1 MASSSYNQ
9 SPSSSSVLTSPPAY
23 DVFLSF
29 RGVDTRYTFIDYLYD
44 ALGRYGIRT
53 FKDDRELCTGDVI
66 SDSLLKAIQG
76 SKTYVV
82 VFSENYASSTWC
94 LDELVEIMGCYKSM
108 GRSIFPVYYNIEPSA
123 VRHQTGSFD
132 EAFREHGTQF
142 HMDRLSKWRIT
153 LTSMAGLTG
162 YNVHEN
168 MSQTDIINKIVDRI
182 LLEINPLTLDV
193 AKYPV
198 GLDPR
203 VKALTTLLSSGT
215 EGVIRIGIHGMGGV
229 GKTTL
234 AKAVYNQNIQGFQ
247 GSCFLANVREVLKRE
262 NGLVCLQQKLMD
274 TILKRKSDK
283 IDNVDQGIELIRARI
298 CSKKV
303 LIVIDDLDSKRPL
316 EFLEGPF
323 ALGSI
328 IIITTRNEDLL
339 DSIKVEAKYKVN
351 ELGDAESCL
360 LFAQHAFGDI
370 KIPDTFMELS
380 REILG
385 HAGGLPLALKVFGS
399 NLLNQPVEEWS
410 WFIDKLKRVSI
421 EDVENKLAV
430 SFEALNLVDPM
441 LQNFYLDIAC
451 FFIGYKKEIVAKIM
465 ETCYTFV
472 DHNFDILRKRC
483 LLTTNGEDE
492 LQMHDL
498 LRDMGK
504 KIARNNSFGEP
515 GKHSRL
521 WASKDICDVLKN
533 NKGAESLECI
543 IPRDNQDAFDGVSFT
558 TETFKSMNKLRFLC
572 LEKVLHDFE
581 KLKTLNMSYSLDLST
596 TPDFSNLPCLENLNF
611 EYCACLEEV
620 HVSIGSLERL
630 VSLNLHGCVNLR
642 SLQDSI
648 CNLRGLQCLN
658 IGGCSRLEALPFEL
672 GNIESL
678 TELKAWGL
686 SVSEIPESI
695 GRLSKLVELELNNNK
710 SLEYLPDTIC
720 NLRSLEIL
728 DVNDC
733 SSLEALPDWIGLL
746 GKLVEL
752 RLSCNKNLE
761 TRPNTICNLRSLEI
775 LDISECE
782 KLEILP
788 DQLWKL
794 TSLWELDARGV
805 PLLKELPDIELS
817 QIPLALQRLD
827 LTGSALT
834 ALPYGTSQLTN
845 LEDLVLKGCDHLL
858 SITELPPNLKRI
870 MADDCSSL
878 ERLPNLSELK
888 QLRNLHLAYCVGLP
902 EIVGLDELPSL
913 RELDLGRRSSA
924 SASLGNTFTKR
935 LFQIYCG
942 FGHLIHICVSELP
955 YWISQSSTLGS
966 TFSLDVP
973 PNVLGMILCF
983 KHLGDWDNLHN
994 SDPIEYS
1001 VKNTT
1006 SGFTLQGSFDN
1017 FRFDSFMV
1025 ILPRSLISNSDDG
1038 DRIQLRTTN
1047 ADILGIHLLYKHE
1060 IPMIDH
1066 VLGKHMTSFDELKL
1080 VTPVLQDI
1088 FLDLAC
1094 FFVGRK
1100 KDEVVQILETYYC
1113 NVERNIDIL
1122 KEKWLLVINDRDE
1135 LRMDDLLQH
1144 MGRNIAHKNT
1154 HKEHGQQSRLWL
1166 SLDIYDVLKKQKG
1179 AEAIEGIIPRKAYY
1193 RDALMGESFTTEA
1206 FKNMCNLRFLYLKK
1220 VNLTGSFEQTF
1231 ENLRWLYWEFCT
1243 LNCLPSDFD
1252 PQKLVILELPHS
1264 NMRSLWELNKVSR
1277 VFEKLKTLNMSFS
1290 QNLSSTPDF
1299 TKLPCLEILN
1309 FESCKSLEELHISI
1323 GSLVS
1328 LVCLN
1333 LNSCV
1338 KLRSLPDTI
1347 CDLTALKVLNISQC
1361 SSLGALPTE
1370 LGNIESLEKLFAWGV
1385 PVSVLSDSIGRLSK
1399 LVELIIRYNKN
1410 IETLPDTICN
1420 LRSLEILDISGCETL
1435 DILPDQL
1442 WKLTRLKKLYAC
1454 GILLEE
1460 LPDIDS
1466 NQIALSLQN
1475 LDLSNSCITAMPSG
1489 ISQLLELHKLDLI
1502 GCCELMS
1509 IEELPPNLR
1518 RIIACGCISLER
1530 LPNLSNLKQL
1540 EILDLTNCS
1549 GLTEILS
1556 LEVLTSLRE
1565 LYLGG
1570 CSPSLLAYTF
1580 TKSLFQIYSEF
1591 GHQIIICIW
1600 SEEFPKWISQGE
1612 YGTTM
1617 SLDLAPNMAH
1627 NYLGMIL
1634 CFKCQAGGGSF
1645 LIDYSLKTS
1654 ASNFIKSD
1662 TEMEVYGACMIIV
1675 PRSIFSVRDGD
1686 NRIELT
1692 AGGYAEIS
1700 GLHLL
1705 YKTENCRRR
1714 KRGTN
1719 MLNSRKTWKVNEN

>member
-1 MASSSYNQ
+1 
-9 SPSSSSVLTSPPAY
+9 
-23 DVFLSF
+23 
-29 RGVDTRYTFIDYLYD
+29 
-44 ALGRYGIRT
+44 
-53 FKDDRELCTGDVI
+53 
-66 SDSLLKAIQG
+66 
-76 SKTYVV
+76 
-82 VFSENYASSTWC
+82 
-94 LDELVEIMGCYKSM
+94 
-108 GRSIFPVYYNIEPSA
+108 
-123 VRHQTGSFD
+123 
-132 EAFREHGTQF
+132 
-142 HMDRLSKWRIT
+142 
-153 LTSMAGLTG
+153 MAGLTG

-533 NKGAESLECI
+533 N
-543 IPRDNQDAFDGVSFT
+543 
-558 TETFKSMNKLRFLC
+558 
-572 LEKVLHDFE
+572 
-581 KLKTLNMSYSLDLST
+581 
-596 TPDFSNLPCLENLNF
+596 
-611 EYCACLEEV
+611 
-620 HVSIGSLERL
+620 
-630 VSLNLHGCVNLR
+630 
-642 SLQDSI
+642 
-648 CNLRGLQCLN
+648 
-658 IGGCSRLEALPFEL
+658 
-672 GNIESL
+672 
-678 TELKAWGL
+678 
-686 SVSEIPESI
+686 
-695 GRLSKLVELELNNNK
+695 
-710 SLEYLPDTIC
+710 
-720 NLRSLEIL
+720 
-728 DVNDC
+728 
-733 SSLEALPDWIGLL
+733 
-746 GKLVEL
+746 
-752 RLSCNKNLE
+752 
-761 TRPNTICNLRSLEI
+761 
-775 LDISECE
+775 
-782 KLEILP
+782 
-788 DQLWKL
+788 
-794 TSLWELDARGV
+794 
-805 PLLKELPDIELS
+805 
-817 QIPLALQRLD
+817 
-827 LTGSALT
+827 
-834 ALPYGTSQLTN
+834 
-845 LEDLVLKGCDHLL
+845 
-858 SITELPPNLKRI
+858 
-870 MADDCSSL
+870 
-878 ERLPNLSELK
+878 
-888 QLRNLHLAYCVGLP
+888 
-902 EIVGLDELPSL
+902 
-913 RELDLGRRSSA
+913 
-924 SASLGNTFTKR
+924 
-935 LFQIYCG
+935 
-942 FGHLIHICVSELP
+942 
-955 YWISQSSTLGS
+955 
-966 TFSLDVP
+966 
-973 PNVLGMILCF
+973 
-983 KHLGDWDNLHN
+983 
-994 SDPIEYS
+994 
-1001 VKNTT
+1001 
-1006 SGFTLQGSFDN
+1006 
-1017 FRFDSFMV
+1017 
-1025 ILPRSLISNSDDG
+1025 
-1038 DRIQLRTTN
+1038 
-1047 ADILGIHLLYKHE
+1047 
-1060 IPMIDH
+1060 
-1066 VLGKHMTSFDELKL
+1066 
-1080 VTPVLQDI
+1080 
-1088 FLDLAC
+1088 
-1094 FFVGRK
+1094 
-1100 KDEVVQILETYYC
+1100 
-1113 NVERNIDIL
+1113 
-1122 KEKWLLVINDRDE
+1122 
-1135 LRMDDLLQH
+1135 
-1144 MGRNIAHKNT
+1144 
-1154 HKEHGQQSRLWL
+1154 
-1166 SLDIYDVLKKQKG
+1166 KG

-1662 TEMEVYGACMIIV
+1662 TEMEVYGAYTGPYLEEDLRDQLRSPLEMYPTIGHRVSVYAPQFVDRGYAYALESGVLHGIACRKKRALLETYFWSCFSSPLGRLGKWRSTLTTVADLSGYSV
-1675 PRSIFSVRDGD
+1675 PKNISGHVSSNPYPAFSVEAHNYHRYQECLIFAVINPRCGTLETEVIDWGGICRTPQLCTNMSLGRRRRSRLIDNSWVYNWTKKKPECITINDDGHSCKSAHVVSKGTLLKKKIFENLKWLRWD
-1686 NRIELT
+1686 CCPFKYLPSDFYPQKLVILELPHSNIRTMWQLNKASRVFEELKTLNMSYSHLSSTPDFTKFPSLETLNLEGCESLEEIDMSIGSLSRLVSLTLRGCVKLKRLPDTICNLRALKILTIDSCISLEALPIKLGNIESLT
-1692 AGGYAEIS
+1692 KLNAS
-1700 GLHLL
+1700 GLNVLKLPNSIRRLSKLVELNLKGNKYLENLPHTICNLRALQVLDIGGCSNLDTLPTAIGSIKSLRELNAEKLAVSNLL
-1705 YKTENCRRR
+1705 DSIGY
-1714 KRGTN
+1714 
-1719 MLNSRKTWKVNEN
+1719 